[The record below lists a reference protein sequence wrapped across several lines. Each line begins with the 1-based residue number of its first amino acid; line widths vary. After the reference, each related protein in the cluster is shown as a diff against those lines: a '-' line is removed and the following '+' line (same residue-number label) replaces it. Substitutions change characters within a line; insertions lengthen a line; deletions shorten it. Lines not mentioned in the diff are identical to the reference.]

1 MYKILKDGA
10 LIALVDKPRYIKFN
24 ESSGAYVEV
33 PITQAT
39 GIAVHS
45 TPYALA
51 GHELSG
57 SAGTVTV
64 VPVETG
70 EILFTNQTD
79 IAANTAAIDDIIVAM
94 LEV

>member
-1 MYKILKDGA
+1 MYKIIENDT
-10 LIALVDKPRYIKFN
+10 LIAIVDEPRYIRRT
-24 ESSGAYVEV
+24 SAGVYVQTTVLE
-33 PITQAT
+33 AT